1 MIQFFKSI
9 PFHIKSAFKSVF
21 RHLAMSLSA
30 SSAVT
35 ITLTLLS
42 AFLIIAQNVALFTEN
57 IESELRIHVVCD
69 EEIQEQEELNRIENE
84 LSQINGVKRVLYSSK
99 EEELEMM
106 INEKGEEFS
115 MFRGDQNPLSNAFFL
130 YVDNG
135 QSIDSISA
143 KAGEIQ
149 GVKSIV
155 NGGDSVTQMVDLFDT
170 LRQVELVAVVILT
183 LLAIFLIANSIKM
196 TIYARTAEIAIMR
209 NVGAAN
215 WFIKTPFVIEGMI
228 LGAIGAVIPSILT
241 VYGYSFLY
249 EGMGGQ
255 VVSELFSLK
264 PVFPFTLEVVV
275 LLFGAGMLVG
285 IIGSFISTTKYLRWK
300 R

>member
-149 GVKSIV
+149 GIKSIV

-264 PVFPFTLEVVV
+264 PVFPFTLEVVA